1 MPAAKCVRAAAVKR
15 DEVSKG
21 VVVHLGAKLLAVQ
34 GRSGDSVALHLRM
47 PTGEQKIDGSDILVA
62 AGRIPNTVGIGLE
75 LDPAALSQSMT
86 GFEGPVLSES
96 G

>member
-1 MPAAKCVRAAAVKR
+1 MKR

-47 PTGEQKIDGSDILVA
+47 PAGEQKIDGSDILVA
-62 AGRIPNTVGIGLE
+62 AGRIPIRSVSGSSWTPRLCR
-75 LDPAALSQSMT
+75 SQ
-86 GFEGPVLSES
+86 
-96 G
+96 

>member
-1 MPAAKCVRAAAVKR
+1 MPA
-15 DEVSKG
+15 
-21 VVVHLGAKLLAVQ
+21 
-34 GRSGDSVALHLRM
+34 
-47 PTGEQKIDGSDILVA
+47 GEQKIDGSDILVA

>member
-1 MPAAKCVRAAAVKR
+1 MPCR
-15 DEVSKG
+15 DGPPIASP
-21 VVVHLGAKLLAVQ
+21 
-34 GRSGDSVALHLRM
+34 LRM
-47 PTGEQKIDGSDILVA
+47 PAGEQKIDGSDILVA

>member
-47 PTGEQKIDGSDILVA
+47 PAGEQKIDGSDILVA
-62 AGRIPNTVGIGLE
+62 AGRIPIRSVSGSSWT
-75 LDPAALSQSMT
+75 PRHCRSQ
-86 GFEGPVLSES
+86 
-96 G
+96 